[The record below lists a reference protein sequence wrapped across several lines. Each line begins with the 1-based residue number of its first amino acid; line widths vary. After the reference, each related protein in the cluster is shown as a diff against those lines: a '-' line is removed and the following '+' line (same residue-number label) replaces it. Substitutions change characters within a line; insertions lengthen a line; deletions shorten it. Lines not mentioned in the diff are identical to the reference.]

1 MIRIASRTV
10 CGQFCASYSF
20 WTFLFIVS
28 FMQWSSNW
36 CSIFFAYRGLLCLEL
51 CCLGVENMLQKKF
64 YQQQMCTMIRNIYIF
79 IAICTICNFLFFLKN
94 MYCHLHHLLFM
105 LWSSRLYNYFSQYLM
120 ISHSMVHYNTFSDNS
135 VALILYFD
143 ENFLTE
149 QLLYIPFFVY
159 SILMCLTVVSLLSQV
174 FYLVYSQPFLA
185 SLTVRPGLHSVMC
198 VAFYCSNLH
207 EQTIL
212 VPVISHVLPSI
223 NYLPLYVA

>member
-1 MIRIASRTV
+1 
-10 CGQFCASYSF
+10 
-20 WTFLFIVS
+20 
-28 FMQWSSNW
+28 MQWSSNW

-64 YQQQMCTMIRNIYIF
+64 KQILSTTNVHNDKKHIYIYCHLHHLHF
-79 IAICTICNFLFFLKN
+79 FFLKN

-105 LWSSRLYNYFSQYLM
+105 LWSSRLYNDFSQYLM
-120 ISHSMVHYNTFSDNS
+120 ISYSMVHYNTFSDNS

-185 SLTVRPGLHSVMC
+185 SLTVRPWLHSVMF
-198 VAFYCSNLH
+198 VAFYCSYLH